1 MANFNNLALTVNGIK
16 ALLAAQAGTTL
27 TLSKIGM
34 GSGSATNSA
43 ILTDLVTPELMM
55 PISEKTVNE
64 DSNYVTISARMT
76 NENIT
81 EGFYWRETGLFFED
95 SEGKDVLFAYAS
107 VSNDQYD
114 YIPAY
119 SDQRYIKHVRIA
131 NVITDSA
138 NVTIKETEGLIYVDT
153 LTFEK
158 HLENT
163 NNPHKVTAS
172 QVGLGNVS
180 NVTTNDQTPTYTV
193 PEETSEL
200 VSGEKLSVAFGKI
213 AKAIRDFI
221 SHLSNKSNPHEVT
234 ANQTGA
240 LSLSGG
246 TLSNSLY
253 LSNGNVY
260 VGNADKSD
268 ASRFMLENAKHKISF
283 ELSTAGN
290 MGIFDH
296 TDDKWLLQIPAD
308 ESRVHINEK
317 ITAPLIDIINNNWNG
332 FSIINND
339 GKIRGGMQNDPS
351 SNCLAFYHR
360 HPDSDYSEKFTLTK
374 SDILT
379 SEVWYSIYSTKNIKC
394 GTSDLTAGSSSLA
407 TNNIYLV
414 YS

>member
-34 GSGSATNSA
+34 GSGSATNSV

-158 HLENT
+158 HLKNT

-172 QVGLGNVS
+172 QIGAI
-180 NVTTNDQTPTYTV
+180 TTEVLNA
-193 PEETSEL
+193 E
-200 VSGEKLSVAFGKI
+200 I
-213 AKAIRDFI
+213 AKYLPLA
-221 SHLSNKSNPHEVT
+221 
-234 ANQTGA
+234 
-240 LSLSGG
+240 GG

-260 VGNADKSD
+260 VGNADKND
-268 ASRFMLENAKHKISF
+268 ASRLMLENAKHKISF
-283 ELSTAGN
+283 ELSAAGN

-296 TDDKWLLQIPAD
+296 TDDKWLMQIPAD
-308 ESRVHINEK
+308 ESRAYVLNKAIATSADLAKYLPLAGGTLSGSAIWINNGVGRLFTDTSATYLEWYK
-317 ITAPLIDIINNNWNG
+317 TAKDNNNKTGIIIKNGVINMYKVVSGTTSIYEMYDTHNITA
-332 FSIINND
+332 S
-339 GKIRGGMQNDPS
+339 
-351 SNCLAFYHR
+351 
-360 HPDSDYSEKFTLTK
+360 
-374 SDILT
+374 
-379 SEVWYSIYSTKNIKC
+379 
-394 GTSDLTAGSSSLA
+394 TSDLTASSSALA
-407 TNNIYLV
+407 TNAIHLT